1 MQAEAKV
8 CFYLG
13 ANSPT
18 GFYSLY
24 DQLLEPEQAETIYIL
39 KGGPGCG
46 KSSLMRRVAQAMEER
61 GASVEYIAC
70 SGDPDSLDAVVFPA
84 LNTAIVDGTAP
95 HVVEPK
101 YPGLVERY
109 VNLGDCYDRAGL
121 QPLRQELMGC
131 MKGYK
136 ACYQRA
142 YRCLTAAAQIGED
155 LRSLL
160 LTPALEAKMAKRA
173 RGILSREVKKGD
185 GEAGRAVQRF
195 LGGVTWK
202 GVLCQFETV
211 DALCKR
217 VYELADTYGLAHS
230 MLTHLAAG
238 ALASGHDVI
247 VCPSPLFPDRMEHL
261 LIPSLSL
268 AFVSASPSLPYPK
281 RPYRRIRLDAMADA
295 ELLRRNKA
303 RLKFSRKVSAAL
315 VEEAVD
321 SLAQAKAMH
330 DELEG
335 LYNPHVDFDRVYQ
348 TAQAITDELTARL

>member
-1 MQAEAKV
+1 M
-8 CFYLG
+8 
-13 ANSPT
+13 
-18 GFYSLY
+18 
-24 DQLLEPEQAETIYIL
+24 
-39 KGGPGCG
+39 
-46 KSSLMRRVAQAMEER
+46 
-61 GASVEYIAC
+61 
-70 SGDPDSLDAVVFPA
+70 
-84 LNTAIVDGTAP
+84 
-95 HVVEPK
+95 EPK

-142 YRCLTAAAQIGED
+142 YRCLTAA
-155 LRSLL
+155 
-160 LTPALEAKMAKRA
+160 
-173 RGILSREVKKGD
+173 
-185 GEAGRAVQRF
+185 QRF

>member
-1 MQAEAKV
+1 
-8 CFYLG
+8 
-13 ANSPT
+13 
-18 GFYSLY
+18 
-24 DQLLEPEQAETIYIL
+24 
-39 KGGPGCG
+39 
-46 KSSLMRRVAQAMEER
+46 
-61 GASVEYIAC
+61 
-70 SGDPDSLDAVVFPA
+70 
-84 LNTAIVDGTAP
+84 
-95 HVVEPK
+95 VEPK

-238 ALASGHDVI
+238 ALAAGHDVI

-348 TAQAITDELTARL
+348 TAQAVQVPIIGMGGIMNGEDALEFILAGASAVAIGTANFHNPYATVEAVEGIRSYMERAGIDDINQLIGAVR

>member
-1 MQAEAKV
+1 M
-8 CFYLG
+8 
-13 ANSPT
+13 
-18 GFYSLY
+18 
-24 DQLLEPEQAETIYIL
+24 
-39 KGGPGCG
+39 
-46 KSSLMRRVAQAMEER
+46 
-61 GASVEYIAC
+61 
-70 SGDPDSLDAVVFPA
+70 
-84 LNTAIVDGTAP
+84 
-95 HVVEPK
+95 EPK

-211 DALCKR
+211 DTLCKR

-238 ALASGHDVI
+238 ALAAGHDVI

-303 RLKFSRKVSAAL
+303 RLKFFRKVSAAL

>member
-1 MQAEAKV
+1 M
-8 CFYLG
+8 
-13 ANSPT
+13 
-18 GFYSLY
+18 
-24 DQLLEPEQAETIYIL
+24 
-39 KGGPGCG
+39 
-46 KSSLMRRVAQAMEER
+46 
-61 GASVEYIAC
+61 
-70 SGDPDSLDAVVFPA
+70 
-84 LNTAIVDGTAP
+84 
-95 HVVEPK
+95 EPK

-303 RLKFSRKVSAAL
+303 RLKFSRRGLPGPGQSHARRAGGPLQPPRGLRPGLPDGPGHHRRAHRPPVTKRRGCRGCG
-315 VEEAVD
+315 
-321 SLAQAKAMH
+321 SLSCC
-330 DELEG
+330 LG
-335 LYNPHVDFDRVYQ
+335 
-348 TAQAITDELTARL
+348 

>member
-1 MQAEAKV
+1 MTLQTFCDLLSHSKYRVQRGHRILEDHGYQASPDMLQLGDGHSHHVLAAHLQLITFQNSGGRV
-8 CFYLG
+8 HQSHNGQCCCGFSCTGLSHQSQGFPFFYMK
-13 ANSPT
+13 A
-18 GFYSLY
+18 
-24 DQLLEPEQAETIYIL
+24 YI
-39 KGGPGCG
+39 
-46 KSSLMRRVAQAMEER
+46 
-61 GASVEYIAC
+61 IA
-70 SGDPDSLDAVVFPA
+70 
-84 LNTAIVDGTAP
+84 
-95 HVVEPK
+95 
-101 YPGLVERY
+101 GLVERY

>member
-1 MQAEAKV
+1 MTPCKTV
-8 CFYLG
+8 LVLL
-13 ANSPT
+13 SP
-18 GFYSLY
+18 
-24 DQLLEPEQAETIYIL
+24 
-39 KGGPGCG
+39 
-46 KSSLMRRVAQAMEER
+46 
-61 GASVEYIAC
+61 
-70 SGDPDSLDAVVFPA
+70 
-84 LNTAIVDGTAP
+84 
-95 HVVEPK
+95 VVEPK

-230 MLTHLAAG
+230 MLTQLAAG

-335 LYNPHVDFDRVYQ
+335 LYNPVWTSTGSTRRPRPSP
-348 TAQAITDELTARL
+348 TAHRPPVTKAAADAAASLLLFGIGMGGD

>member
-1 MQAEAKV
+1 M
-8 CFYLG
+8 
-13 ANSPT
+13 
-18 GFYSLY
+18 
-24 DQLLEPEQAETIYIL
+24 
-39 KGGPGCG
+39 
-46 KSSLMRRVAQAMEER
+46 
-61 GASVEYIAC
+61 
-70 SGDPDSLDAVVFPA
+70 
-84 LNTAIVDGTAP
+84 
-95 HVVEPK
+95 EPK

-185 GEAGRAVQRF
+185 GEAYRAVQRF

-247 VCPSPLFPDRMEHL
+247 VCPSPCSPTGWSTCSS
-261 LIPSLSL
+261 PACPWPLS
-268 AFVSASPSLPYPK
+268 APPLPPLSQTPLPPHPAG
-281 RPYRRIRLDAMADA
+281 RHGGRGAAAPQQGPAQVLPQG
-295 ELLRRNKA
+295 LRRPGGGG
-303 RLKFSRKVSAAL
+303 RGL
-315 VEEAVD
+315 
-321 SLAQAKAMH
+321 LAQAKAMH

>member
-1 MQAEAKV
+1 M
-8 CFYLG
+8 
-13 ANSPT
+13 
-18 GFYSLY
+18 
-24 DQLLEPEQAETIYIL
+24 
-39 KGGPGCG
+39 
-46 KSSLMRRVAQAMEER
+46 
-61 GASVEYIAC
+61 
-70 SGDPDSLDAVVFPA
+70 
-84 LNTAIVDGTAP
+84 
-95 HVVEPK
+95 EPK

-348 TAQAITDELTARL
+348 TAQAVQVPIIGMGGIMNGEDALEFILAGASAVAIGTANFHNPYATVEAVEGIRSYMERYGIDDINQLIGAVR

>member
-1 MQAEAKV
+1 M
-8 CFYLG
+8 
-13 ANSPT
+13 
-18 GFYSLY
+18 
-24 DQLLEPEQAETIYIL
+24 
-39 KGGPGCG
+39 
-46 KSSLMRRVAQAMEER
+46 
-61 GASVEYIAC
+61 
-70 SGDPDSLDAVVFPA
+70 
-84 LNTAIVDGTAP
+84 
-95 HVVEPK
+95 EPK

-195 LGGVTWK
+195 LGGITWK

-211 DALCKR
+211 DTLCKR

>member
-1 MQAEAKV
+1 M
-8 CFYLG
+8 
-13 ANSPT
+13 
-18 GFYSLY
+18 
-24 DQLLEPEQAETIYIL
+24 
-39 KGGPGCG
+39 
-46 KSSLMRRVAQAMEER
+46 
-61 GASVEYIAC
+61 
-70 SGDPDSLDAVVFPA
+70 
-84 LNTAIVDGTAP
+84 
-95 HVVEPK
+95 EPK

-173 RGILSREVKKGD
+173 RGILSRD

-281 RPYRRIRLDAMADA
+281 RPYRRI
-295 ELLRRNKA
+295 KA

>member
-1 MQAEAKV
+1 M
-8 CFYLG
+8 
-13 ANSPT
+13 
-18 GFYSLY
+18 
-24 DQLLEPEQAETIYIL
+24 
-39 KGGPGCG
+39 
-46 KSSLMRRVAQAMEER
+46 
-61 GASVEYIAC
+61 
-70 SGDPDSLDAVVFPA
+70 
-84 LNTAIVDGTAP
+84 
-95 HVVEPK
+95 EPK

-211 DALCKR
+211 DTLCKR

-238 ALASGHDVI
+238 ALAAGHDVI

-303 RLKFSRKVSAAL
+303 RLKT
-315 VEEAVD
+315 
-321 SLAQAKAMH
+321 
-330 DELEG
+330 
-335 LYNPHVDFDRVYQ
+335 PT
-348 TAQAITDELTARL
+348 TAPRSPLPR

>member
-1 MQAEAKV
+1 M
-8 CFYLG
+8 
-13 ANSPT
+13 
-18 GFYSLY
+18 
-24 DQLLEPEQAETIYIL
+24 
-39 KGGPGCG
+39 
-46 KSSLMRRVAQAMEER
+46 
-61 GASVEYIAC
+61 
-70 SGDPDSLDAVVFPA
+70 
-84 LNTAIVDGTAP
+84 
-95 HVVEPK
+95 
-101 YPGLVERY
+101 
-109 VNLGDCYDRAGL
+109 
-121 QPLRQELMGC
+121 
-131 MKGYK
+131 
-136 ACYQRA
+136 
-142 YRCLTAAAQIGED
+142 
-155 LRSLL
+155 
-160 LTPALEAKMAKRA
+160 
-173 RGILSREVKKGD
+173 
-185 GEAGRAVQRF
+185 QRF

-238 ALASGHDVI
+238 ALAAGHDVI

-268 AFVSASPSLPYPK
+268 AFVSAS
-281 RPYRRIRLDAMADA
+281 PYRRIRLDAMADA

>member
-1 MQAEAKV
+1 M
-8 CFYLG
+8 
-13 ANSPT
+13 
-18 GFYSLY
+18 
-24 DQLLEPEQAETIYIL
+24 
-39 KGGPGCG
+39 
-46 KSSLMRRVAQAMEER
+46 
-61 GASVEYIAC
+61 
-70 SGDPDSLDAVVFPA
+70 
-84 LNTAIVDGTAP
+84 
-95 HVVEPK
+95 EPK

-321 SLAQAKAMH
+321 SLAQAKAQPECVPLAVYDGDTLVGFAMYAMDVEDKEYWIYRLMVGQEFQSRGYGRKMLALVLDQIKQDPTH
-330 DELEG
+330 HMVYLSCNPENVWG
-335 LYNPHVDFDRVYQ
+335 RALYESVGFRPDGRDHFGEMVY
-348 TAQAITDELTARL
+348 RLDWE